1 MKPSYRQSL
10 YRLLEK
16 NRETLACM
24 ERALSMRDW
33 NELETMGAGV
43 LLSDIYQGTE
53 QILVFVL
60 EKIHGTRIPKNESW
74 HDALLTL
81 SKEMSLYPQEV
92 YPVLRGMLR
101 YRHVQR
107 HGYGVDLDAEKIR
120 HNAPEAVT
128 AYRLFEKHVLEK
140 YPELVETAPG
150 IPE

>member
-16 NRETLACM
+16 NRETLAHM
-24 ERALSMRDW
+24 ERALSMPEW
-33 NELETMGAGV
+33 NELEIMGAGV

-53 QILVFVL
+53 QMLVFVL
-60 EKIHGTRIPKNESW
+60 EKIHGKRIPKNESW

-81 SKEMSLYPQEV
+81 SKEMSLYPQEIH
-92 YPVLRGMLR
+92 PMLRGMLR

-107 HGYGVDLDAEKIR
+107 HGYGIDLDAEKIR
-120 HNAPEAVT
+120 RNAPEAVK
-128 AYRLFEKHVLEK
+128 AYWLFEKHVLEK